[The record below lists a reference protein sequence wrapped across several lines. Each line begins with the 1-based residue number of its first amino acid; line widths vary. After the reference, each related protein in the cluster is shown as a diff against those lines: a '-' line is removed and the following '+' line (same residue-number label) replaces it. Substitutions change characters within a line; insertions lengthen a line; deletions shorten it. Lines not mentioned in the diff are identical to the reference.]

1 MREQASRQ
9 GYSLGAPETTE
20 RAGPGVPAARR
31 RTRAAASPPNR
42 TPAGLSARARHV
54 YSAGAAG
61 AEDRLAGNP
70 VNFINGTQIEGRR
83 FDVLGIGNAIVDVIA
98 HADDDFLET
107 NGLTKGAMTLIDA
120 ATAEDLYA
128 RMGAAVESSGGSAA
142 NTIAGLSSLGGRGA
156 FIGKV
161 RNDQLGGI
169 FAHDI
174 QALGVDFATAPA
186 IEGAPTARCLIF
198 VTADAQR
205 TMQTFLG
212 ASATLGSA
220 DIDSA
225 AVRGAAVT
233 YLEGYLWDPPPAK
246 EAFEKA
252 ATIAHAAGNMVALT
266 LSDAFCV
273 DRHRADFRRLVEG
286 HVDILFANE
295 AEIKSLYQVDD
306 FDDALQHVRGHCQ
319 VAALTRS
326 EKGSVVISGDE
337 VHVIDAVRIP
347 QVVDTTGAGDLYAA
361 GFLFGL
367 TRGRSLHDCGRMGA
381 ICAAEAIS
389 HYGARPET
397 PLADLVRQALG

>member
-1 MREQASRQ
+1 M
-9 GYSLGAPETTE
+9 
-20 RAGPGVPAARR
+20 
-31 RTRAAASPPNR
+31 
-42 TPAGLSARARHV
+42 
-54 YSAGAAG
+54 
-61 AEDRLAGNP
+61 AGNP
-70 VNFINGTQIEGRR
+70 LNFINGTQIEGRR

-98 HADDDFLET
+98 HADDAFLT
-107 NGLTKGAMTLIDA
+107 GNGLAKGAMTLIDA
-120 ATAEDLYA
+120 ATAEDLYT

-174 QALGVDFATAPA
+174 RALGVDFTTAPA
-186 IEGAPTARCLIF
+186 TEGAPTARCLIF

-212 ASATLGSA
+212 ASATLGAA
-220 DIDSA
+220 DIDADS
-225 AVRGAAVT
+225 VRAAAVT

-252 ATIAHAAGNMVALT
+252 ATIAHSAGNMVALT

-286 HVDILFANE
+286 HVDVLFANE
-295 AEIKSLYQVDD
+295 AEIMALYQVDD
-306 FDDALQHVRGHCQ
+306 FDAALQQVRGHCQ

-337 VHVIDAVRIP
+337 VHVIDAVKVP
-347 QVVDTTGAGDLYAA
+347 KVVDTTGAGDLYAA

-367 TRGRSLHDCGRMGA
+367 TRGRDLHDCGRMGA
-381 ICAAEAIS
+381 ICAAEVIS

-397 PLADLVRQALG
+397 PLADLVGQALG